1 MSQKP
6 HNYESIVAVLCKSSC
21 TLLRDAL
28 PLAMLSLCLVQD
40 GSLRE
45 LPGEDV
51 LLLPGL
57 LQISLGLCV

>member
-6 HNYESIVAVLCKSSC
+6 YNYESIVAILCKSSR

-28 PLAMLSLCLVQD
+28 SLVMLSLCLVQD

-51 LLLPGL
+51 LLLLGL
-57 LQISLGLCV
+57 LQISSGPCV

>member
-6 HNYESIVAVLCKSSC
+6 HNYESIVAILCKSSR

-28 PLAMLSLCLVQD
+28 SLVMLSLCLVQD

-51 LLLPGL
+51 LLLLGL
-57 LQISLGLCV
+57 LQISPGPCV